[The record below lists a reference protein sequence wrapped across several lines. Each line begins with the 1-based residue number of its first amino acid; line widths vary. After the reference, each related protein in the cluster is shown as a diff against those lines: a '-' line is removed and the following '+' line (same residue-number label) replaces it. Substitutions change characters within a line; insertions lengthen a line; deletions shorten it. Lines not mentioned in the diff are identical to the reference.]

1 MEIEHNRRKYLMDKL
16 SKKEQDI
23 LLDYYFECADQ
34 QEAQTAKQLLET
46 NHGALEFYNRLH
58 NSLSPLEHLDHKAHP
73 TCPDH
78 LVETTLQKLY
88 AHESFSDSSESLN
101 KLLQAE
107 SGKIVTT
114 RTSFWRSVAETVA
127 VAAAVLI
134 FSGVF
139 VPVTR
144 SMRAHAQQTAC
155 EANLSKVAQ
164 GVTQYAG
171 DHQGMLPAVAT
182 KAGNPWWKVGSTQP
196 ENQSN
201 TRHVWLLVKQGY
213 IQPEAFIC
221 PGGSGGNL
229 IKLEQVQ
236 IANMPDFPNR
246 RYITYSFKLISD
258 SNKALLPES
267 SMALMSDTNPIFEP
281 CLKTP
286 DCLLKNELDPI
297 TLNQAMLK
305 MNSSSHRSKGQNVM
319 FSDGTVKFLSGRLV
333 DENDDIFTA
342 KGQDTYKGT
351 ETVSSE
357 KDVFLVP

>member
-1 MEIEHNRRKYLMDKL
+1 MEINDYRRKYLMDTL
-16 SKKEQDI
+16 SKREQDI

-34 QEAQTAKQLLET
+34 QEAETARQLLQT
-46 NHGALEFYNRLH
+46 HQGAMEFYNRLNH
-58 NSLSPLEHLDHKAHP
+58 SLSALEQLDHQAHAN
-73 TCPDH
+73 CPDH
-78 LVETTLQKLY
+78 LVENTLAKLY
-88 AHESFSDSSESLN
+88 AHESSSGPERLEQ
-101 KLLQAE
+101 LLQAE
-107 SGKIVTT
+107 NGKLVTT
-114 RTSFWRSVAETVA
+114 RTSFWRSLAETVA
-127 VAAAVLI
+127 VAAAVVI
-134 FSGVF
+134 FSGLF

-144 SMRAHAQQTAC
+144 SMRAHAWQAAC
-155 EANLSKVAQ
+155 KSNLSKIAQ

-213 IQPEAFIC
+213 VGPEVFVC
-221 PGGSGGNL
+221 PGGKSGKL
-229 IKLEQVQ
+229 IKLDNAQ
-236 IANMPDFPNR
+236 IANLADFPNR

-258 SNKALLPES
+258 PNMALLS
-267 SMALMSDTNPIFEP
+267 TTSTALMSDTNPIFEAS
-281 CLKTP
+281 LKTP

-297 TLNQAMLK
+297 TLNAAMLK

-319 FSDGTVKFLSGRLV
+319 FSDGSVKFLSGRLV

-342 KGQDTYKGT
+342 KGQDTYTGT
-351 ETVSSE
+351 ETASSE

>member
-1 MEIEHNRRKYLMDKL
+1 MDTL
-16 SKKEQDI
+16 SKREQDI

-34 QEAQTAKQLLET
+34 QEAETAKQLLQT
-46 NHGALEFYNRLH
+46 HQGAMEFYNRLNH
-58 NSLSPLEHLDHKAHP
+58 SLSALEHLDHKAHAS
-73 TCPDH
+73 CPDH

-88 AHESFSDSSESLN
+88 AHESSSSGSNGLE

-107 SGKIVTT
+107 SGKLVTT
-114 RTSFWRSVAETVA
+114 RTSFWRSMAETVA
-127 VAAAVLI
+127 VAAAVVI
-134 FSGVF
+134 FSGLF

-144 SMRAHAQQTAC
+144 SMRAHAWQAAC
-155 EANLSKVAQ
+155 ESNLSRVAQ
-164 GVTQYAG
+164 GITQYAG

-213 IQPEAFIC
+213 VGPEVFVC
-221 PGGSGGNL
+221 QGGSGGKL
-229 IKLEQVQ
+229 IKLENAQ
-236 IANMPDFPNR
+236 IATMPDFPNR
-246 RYITYSFKLISD
+246 KYITYSFQLISD
-258 SNKALLPES
+258 SNKALLPTS
-267 SMALMSDTNPIFEP
+267 ATAIMSDTNPIFEP

-286 DCLLKNELDPI
+286 DCLLKNQLDPI
-297 TLNQAMLK
+297 TLNASMLK

-319 FSDGTVKFLSGRLV
+319 FSDGAVKFLSGRLV

-351 ETVSSE
+351 ETASSE

>member
-1 MEIEHNRRKYLMDKL
+1 MEIDNDRRKYLMDTL

-34 QEAQTAKQLLET
+34 QEAETARQLLQT
-46 NHGALEFYNRLH
+46 HQGAMEFYNRLNH
-58 NSLSPLEHLDHKAHP
+58 SLSALEHLDHEAHAN
-73 TCPDH
+73 CPDH
-78 LVETTLQKLY
+78 LVENTLAKLY
-88 AHESFSDSSESLN
+88 AHESSSGPQRLEQ
-101 KLLQAE
+101 LLQAE

-114 RTSFWRSVAETVA
+114 RTSFWRSLAETAA
-127 VAAAVLI
+127 VAAAVVI
-134 FSGVF
+134 FSGLF

-144 SMRAHAQQTAC
+144 SMRAHAWQAAC
-155 EANLSKVAQ
+155 ESNLSKIAQ

-221 PGGSGGNL
+221 PGGSKGNV
-229 IKLEQVQ
+229 IKLDKVQ
-236 IANMPDFPNR
+236 IASLADFPNR

-258 SNKALLPES
+258 SNKALLPTS
-267 SMALMSDTNPIFEP
+267 ATAIMSDTNPIFEP
-281 CLKTP
+281 CLKAP

-297 TLNQAMLK
+297 TLNASMLK

-319 FSDGTVKFLSGRLV
+319 FSVGAVKFLSGRLV

-351 ETVSSE
+351 ETASSE